1 MPVKR
6 IRNKSSLDGKGAKLE
21 TTTFEPKWP
30 RVRGEDVVVDVSLMF
45 LYPVNLIAMIDD
57 FQ

>member
-1 MPVKR
+1 M
-6 IRNKSSLDGKGAKLE
+6 GAKLE